1 MPRPGVED
9 RLLSPRRAPAGRH
22 VDGLAHRA
30 RCRVLP
36 TIAYP
41 TAFLVQQPGTVAR
54 YTSPSQVRTYV
65 ISPPRFITGSLAV
78 GVAPDRV
85 GARAPGPAAGT
96 VVRTF
101 RWGCAASKPWERMME
116 RTVSRSTH
124 PRPRGHRA
132 AVMRWYL
139 QGAVRCIELRLDEKG
154 QSVSS
159 GGSRRHPACCASSW

>member
-9 RLLSPRRAPAGRH
+9 RLLSPRRAPASRH

-65 ISPPRFITGSLAV
+65 IWLELNKMAFCGSCC
-78 GVAPDRV
+78 GI
-85 GARAPGPAAGT
+85 PGW
-96 VVRTF
+96 RL
-101 RWGCAASKPWERMME
+101 
-116 RTVSRSTH
+116 RS
-124 PRPRGHRA
+124 
-132 AVMRWYL
+132 
-139 QGAVRCIELRLDEKG
+139 I
-154 QSVSS
+154 
-159 GGSRRHPACCASSW
+159 